1 MSYYE
6 CEHGRD
12 IGRCQ
17 ECADEKDS
25 RAEITR
31 LRAEL
36 ERVRGQRDA
45 LAHRLAAE
53 VRSAFYIANDP
64 NELADTDYRAKT
76 RAINVLGEYS
86 LRIVNGTVE
95 EME

>member
-17 ECADEKDS
+17 ECADEKDN

-31 LRAEL
+31 LTAAL
-36 ERVRGQRDA
+36 ARVRGQRDA
-45 LAHRLAAE
+45 MAE
-53 VRSAFYIANDP
+53 YLSDD
-64 NELADTDYRAKT
+64 ADL
-76 RAINVLGEYS
+76 VEEFG
-86 LRIVNGTVE
+86 LRIVNGMVE
-95 EME
+95 EIEA

>member
-17 ECADEKDS
+17 ECADEKDN

-31 LRAEL
+31 LNAAL
-36 ERVRGQRDA
+36 SRVRGQRDKAMINYFWMRKAHYEESIEA
-45 LAHRLAAE
+45 L
-53 VRSAFYIANDP
+53 D
-64 NELADTDYRAKT
+64 
-76 RAINVLGEYS
+76 AIMAREYGS
-86 LRIVNGTVE
+86 RIIGGTVE
-95 EME
+95 EIES